1 MEKGKFILMLAG
13 YHFLKDKFRPVLQ
26 KLERKRRVLK
36 LSDFL
41 YYSIFVKL
49 FSKISQQLLLNV

>member
-1 MEKGKFILMLAG
+1 MEKGK
-13 YHFLKDKFRPVLQ
+13 LKDKFRPVLQ

-41 YYSIFVKL
+41 YHSIFVKP
-49 FSKISQQLLLNV
+49 FSKTSQQLLLNV